1 MNKYPVGNWFPS
13 LPKIQIY
20 SGEIEVT
27 VDEMPSSPSGAYRR
41 PGEVWYDP
49 DRENY
54 ICEGLDQ
61 DLPDS
66 YYYIA
71 DFVVQDGV
79 EQVWVKQ
86 DFKEESTQTRAQYT
100 IRDGN
105 AYYSSSDCS
114 TTLTQ
119 DCRLCATLEWSGF
132 GDTRHATIIQITKS
146 FSNSMNFEGLV
157 RKFF

>member
-13 LPKIQIY
+13 LPEIQRS
-20 SGEIEVT
+20 SGKIEVS
-27 VDEMPSSPSGAYRR
+27 VDKMISSSSGRYRR

-49 DRENY
+49 ERENY
-54 ICEGLDQ
+54 ICEGIDQ
-61 DLPDS
+61 DYPDS

-86 DFKEESTQTRAQYT
+86 DFKEENPENRANYYV
-100 IRDGN
+100 RDGN
-105 AYYSSSDCS
+105 AYYSSSGCS
-114 TTLTQ
+114 TTSTE
-119 DCRLCATLEWSGF
+119 DCRLCATLKWGGS
-132 GDTRHATIIQITKS
+132 GDTRHSTIINNMKD
-146 FSNSMNFEGLV
+146 FSYSMNYEGLV